1 MDHTFLEKLTKES
14 LSRLLI
20 FASVGTTGFLI
31 EVSMILVLTV
41 FAHLTPIIAKFI
53 ALPFTVLS
61 TWLLNRHLT
70 FPEYAKSKIRSELVR
85 YLQTATLAISLNLTI
100 YFIIISTSNT
110 SILTIIC
117 ATALG
122 ALTGLIASYYG
133 CIKFVFQRAENVNQK

>member
-1 MDHTFLEKLTKES
+1 
-14 LSRLLI
+14 
-20 FASVGTTGFLI
+20 
-31 EVSMILVLTV
+31 
-41 FAHLTPIIAKFI
+41 
-53 ALPFTVLS
+53 
-61 TWLLNRHLT
+61 
-70 FPEYAKSKIRSELVR
+70 
-85 YLQTATLAISLNLTI
+85 LQTATLAISLNLTI